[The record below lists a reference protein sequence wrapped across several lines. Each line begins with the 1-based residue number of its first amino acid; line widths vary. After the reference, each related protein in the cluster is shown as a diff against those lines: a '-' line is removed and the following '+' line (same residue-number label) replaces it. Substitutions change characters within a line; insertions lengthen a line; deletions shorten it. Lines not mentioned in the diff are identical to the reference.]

1 MKTVV
6 IGLGNPILM
15 DDGVGIKVAREIK
28 DRLRGLSLFMDGA
41 ARSHRMGTVPGVT
54 VKEAGAGGMRLM
66 DELIGYERALIVD
79 AMVTGTCK
87 PGTLHELSLSDL
99 VCTRNMV
106 CTHDTNLPTALEMG
120 RMLGL
125 SLPSDIRIWGIEAVE
140 VESFGE
146 ELTEEVA
153 AAVPEAVDRIMAEIY
168 K

>member
-1 MKTVV
+1 MTTVV
-6 IGLGNPILM
+6 IGLGNPILS
-15 DDGVGIKVAREIK
+15 DDGVGIKVVREIK
-28 DRLRGLSLFMDGA
+28 DRLNGLGNS
-41 ARSHRMGTVPGVT
+41 VE
-54 VKEAGAGGMRLM
+54 VKEAGVGGMRLM

-153 AAVPEAVDRIMAEIY
+153 AAVPGAVDNIMAEIY
-168 K
+168 KSS